1 MVGDRVLIKPLK
13 ESDKTTSGIL
23 LPPGVREKEKIQTGF
38 IVKVGPGY
46 PIPVPMDEDDAWKQE
61 EDQMK
66 YVPLQAKEGDK
77 AIFLQNGAFEVTYEK
92 EKYFIVSQASILML
106 EREEDLF

>member
-1 MVGDRVLIKPLK
+1 MELTAENKLKKLIIVGDRVLIKPLK

-46 PIPVPMDEDDAWKQE
+46 PIPLPMDEDDAWKQE
-61 EDQMK
+61 EDQK
-66 YVPLQAKEGDK
+66 PRRRNSTNQSNAGPQESP
-77 AIFLQNGAFEVTYEK
+77 
-92 EKYFIVSQASILML
+92 SQRHTAGS
-106 EREEDLF
+106 

>member
-1 MVGDRVLIKPLK
+1 
-13 ESDKTTSGIL
+13 
-23 LPPGVREKEKIQTGF
+23 
-38 IVKVGPGY
+38 
-46 PIPVPMDEDDAWKQE
+46 MDEEDSWKDE

-66 YVPLQAKEGDK
+66 YVRLQAKEGDK
-77 AIFLQNGAFEVTYEK
+77 AIFLQSGAFEVIYEK

>member
-1 MVGDRVLIKPLK
+1 M
-13 ESDKTTSGIL
+13 
-23 LPPGVREKEKIQTGF
+23 
-38 IVKVGPGY
+38 
-46 PIPVPMDEDDAWKQE
+46 
-61 EDQMK
+61 
-66 YVPLQAKEGDK
+66 QAKEGDK